1 MQKLPIAQI
10 EQKMAK
16 SLGPV
21 PWGYSSD
28 GNLHFGSGII
38 LHNKKTNGC
47 LVADITKRL
56 PNVEESYVVCTT
68 KKPMGPM
75 ARSIFIIQKAD
86 LKQKTS
92 TDAICFG
99 DEVRIHTN
107 PHIFPKPVTSLFTL
121 ALSEE

>member
-10 EQKMAK
+10 EQKLEK

-21 PWGYSSD
+21 PWSYSSD
-28 GNLHFGSGII
+28 GYLHFGSGII

-47 LVADITKRL
+47 LVADITKKL

-75 ARSIFIIQKAD
+75 ARSIFIISKAD
-86 LKQKTS
+86 TKKKPTN
-92 TDAICFG
+92 DPICFG

-107 PHIFPKPVTSLFTL
+107 PHIFPKPVLISYYP
-121 ALSEE
+121 